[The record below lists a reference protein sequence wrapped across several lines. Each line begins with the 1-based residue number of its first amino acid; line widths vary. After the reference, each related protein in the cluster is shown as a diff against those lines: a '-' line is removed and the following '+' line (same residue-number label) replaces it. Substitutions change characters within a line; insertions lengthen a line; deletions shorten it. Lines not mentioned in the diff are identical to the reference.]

1 MYGLVP
7 TQSTAIPRPPS
18 AARDTVLL
26 VTSGSPR
33 PLHSSFYGDYAS
45 NTTSANWYSV
55 VAGEVTPTDLAAELL
70 WNLRGINVRSLARS
84 FRVAPRP
91 VEREVAKLNS
101 MRNAEAGWDG
111 YRAVQPDVRTI
122 DLAIR
127 FLRRLSR
134 TGIASPAATMSSSGK
149 AALFDANDRYYL
161 DAEFEPNGQVSW
173 LFQPAGGK
181 ETEGEERFDGEVLP
195 QRLLGLLRS
204 ASDESMS

>member
-1 MYGLVP
+1 MYGDVS
-7 TQSTAIPRPPS
+7 TQSAAAPRPPS
-18 AARDTVLL
+18 AA
-26 VTSGSPR
+26 TSGLRR
-33 PLHSSFYGDYAS
+33 PLHFSFYGDYAS
-45 NTTSANWYSV
+45 NTTSGNWYSV
-55 VAGEVTPTDLAAELL
+55 VAGEVPPTDLAAELL
-70 WNLRGINVRSLARS
+70 WNLRGINLRSLARS

-122 DLAIR
+122 GLAIR

-134 TGIASPAATMSSSGK
+134 AGIASPAATMSSSGK

-161 DAEFEPNGQVSW
+161 DVEFEPAGQVSW

-181 ETEGEERFDGEVLP
+181 ETEGEERFDGEALP
-195 QRLLGLLRS
+195 QRLLALLRS
-204 ASDESMS
+204 ASDECMS

>member
-7 TQSTAIPRPPS
+7 TQPTATPHPSS
-18 AARDTVLL
+18 AARDRVLL
-26 VTSGSPR
+26 TAAGSRGPV
-33 PLHSSFYGDYAS
+33 HSSFYGDYVS
-45 NTTSANWYSV
+45 NTSANWYSV
-55 VAGEVTPTDLAAELL
+55 VAGGVTPTDLAAELL

-84 FRVAPRP
+84 FRVALRP

-111 YRAVQPDVRTI
+111 YRAAQPDVRTI
-122 DLAIR
+122 ELAIR

-134 TGIASPAATMSSSGK
+134 VGIASPAATMSSSGK

-161 DAEFEPNGQVSW
+161 DAEFEPDGQVSW

-181 ETEGEERFDGEVLP
+181 ETEGEERFDGEALP
-195 QRLLGLLRS
+195 QRLLTLLRS
-204 ASDESMS
+204 ASDECMS

>member
-1 MYGLVP
+1 MYGLGP
-7 TQSTAIPRPPS
+7 TQSTTTRPRRAVQP
-18 AARDTVLL
+18 
-26 VTSGSPR
+26 
-33 PLHSSFYGDYAS
+33 SFYGNYMS
-45 NTTSANWYSV
+45 NTTCANWYAV
-55 VAGEVTPTDLAAELL
+55 VAGEIAPTDLAAELS
-70 WNLRGINVRSLARS
+70 WKLRGINIRSLARS
-84 FRVAPRP
+84 FRVALRP

-134 TGIASPAATMSSSGK
+134 VGIASPAATMSSSGK

-161 DAEFEPNGQVSW
+161 DAEFEPDGRVSW

-195 QRLLGLLRS
+195 QRLLALLRS
-204 ASDESMS
+204 ASDECMS

>member
-1 MYGLVP
+1 MPGLVP
-7 TQSTAIPRPPS
+7 TQSTASPRPPS
-18 AARDTVLL
+18 AARDG
-26 VTSGSPR
+26 VTSGSFR
-33 PLHSSFYGDYAS
+33 PAHFSFFNDYVS
-45 NTTSANWYSV
+45 NTTSANWYSL

-70 WNLRGINVRSLARS
+70 WNFRGISVRSLARS
-84 FRVAPRP
+84 FRVALRP

-111 YRAVQPDVRTI
+111 YRAVEPDVRTI
-122 DLAIR
+122 ELAIR

-134 TGIASPAATMSSSGK
+134 AGIASPAATMSSSGK

-161 DAEFEPNGQVSW
+161 DAEFEPDGRVSW

-195 QRLLGLLRS
+195 QRLLALLRS
-204 ASDESMS
+204 ASDERMS

>member
-7 TQSTAIPRPPS
+7 TQSAAAPRPPS
-18 AARDTVLL
+18 AA
-26 VTSGSPR
+26 TSGSRR

-45 NTTSANWYSV
+45 NTTSGNWYSV
-55 VAGEVTPTDLAAELL
+55 LAGEVPLTDLAAELL

-122 DLAIR
+122 ELAIR

-134 TGIASPAATMSSSGK
+134 AGIASPAATMSSSGK

-161 DAEFEPNGQVSW
+161 DVEFGPDGQVSW

-181 ETEGEERFDGEVLP
+181 ETEGEERFDGEALP
-195 QRLLGLLRS
+195 QRLLALLRS
-204 ASDESMS
+204 ASDECMS